1 MATSRATPPPAPAG
15 KADHIIWLHKDGPA
29 TADAEGKPVQMV
41 KMKAGET
48 VQFSS
53 KDGDV
58 KVTYTDGWPFQGPE
72 HEIDGSEILTLKDGP
87 KARFQC
93 RIKPRGTQHFLSA
106 YYGGENQPRT

>member
-1 MATSRATPPPAPAG
+1 V
-15 KADHIIWLHKDGPA
+15 IWLHKDGPA
-29 TADAEGKPVQMV
+29 TADAEGKKPLDQI

-48 VQFSS
+48 VQFAS

-58 KVTYTDGWPFQGPE
+58 QIKYTDGWPFQGPE

-106 YYGGENQPRT
+106 YYGGETTPR